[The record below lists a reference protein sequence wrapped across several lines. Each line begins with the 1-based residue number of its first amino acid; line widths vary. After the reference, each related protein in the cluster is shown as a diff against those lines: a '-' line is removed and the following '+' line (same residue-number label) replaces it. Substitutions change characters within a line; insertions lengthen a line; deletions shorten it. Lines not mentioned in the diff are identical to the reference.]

1 MAKPIK
7 CYDLGIDIHIV
18 KNYNYITVYFI
29 ILKFINIF
37 HITLI
42 KEVFFLQNN
51 EHIKLSLGRTK
62 CHLRDKHSP
71 RFLQ

>member
-29 ILKFINIF
+29 LLKFIYICSYNSN
-37 HITLI
+37 HRG
-42 KEVFFLQNN
+42 VFF
-51 EHIKLSLGRTK
+51 TK
-62 CHLRDKHSP
+62 
-71 RFLQ
+71 